1 MTKMPSLTFY
11 GGVNEIGGNKIL
23 LEADGTRIFLDF
35 GMSFKIAN
43 QYFAEFLQPRKCTAL
58 ADFFELGLL
67 PDIKGIYRVDYLTH
81 MDRPSEEERSVDA
94 VLLSHAHADHAQ
106 YIHFLRTDIPIYCT
120 KATKTILHAVDE
132 TGSNPLSDLITACD
146 AFTFYTNKK
155 GNLSRVTRRNT
166 EFVHERIY
174 HVLEPENRVTIG
186 SLEIEMV
193 PVDHSLPGACGYIIR
208 SDEGNLVYTGDI
220 RFHGSNQALSK
231 KFVEKAKAAKP
242 KWLVSEGTR
251 IDSTQQDSEAGVK
264 DVITQLVAKAKGLI
278 FVEHPIR
285 DLDRVNTIFE
295 AAQANKREFV
305 VTFKLAYLIEAL
317 GALAPFALGDV
328 KILVP
333 KKSWGLISKDGID
346 RKLVEQ
352 DYANW
357 EKAFI
362 NRANSITCNELQQK
376 PEHYVVSMSLWEIN
390 QLTDIQPEAASW
402 IKSSCEPFSDEMV
415 LDEERKRN
423 WLAHFGIKEYFAHA
437 SGHASGA
444 EIKAIITEINPD
456 RLYPVHTE
464 HQEMFQEFFR
474 NVEMVELGKRYT
486 L

>member
-1 MTKMPSLTFY
+1 MPSLTFY

-23 LEADGTRIFLDF
+23 LEAEGTRIFLDF
-35 GMSFKIAN
+35 GMSFNIAN

-67 PDIKGIYRVDYLTH
+67 PDVKGIYREDYLKH
-81 MDRPSEEERSVDA
+81 MDRPAEERSVDA
-94 VLLSHAHADHAQ
+94 VLLTHAHADHAQ

-120 KATKTILHAVDE
+120 EATRTILQVLEE

-155 GNLSRVTRRNT
+155 GTLSRVTRKNA

-174 HVLEPENRVTIG
+174 HVMEPEDRVTIG

-193 PVDHSLPGACGYIIR
+193 PVDHSLPGACGYIIY

-220 RFHGSNQALSK
+220 RFHGYNQALSK
-231 KFVEKAKAAKP
+231 IFVEKAQAAKP
-242 KWLVSEGTR
+242 KWLVTEGTR
-251 IDSTQQDSEAGVK
+251 IDNARTDSESGVK
-264 DVITQLVAKAKGLI
+264 QEITQLIAKARGLV

-295 AAQANKREFV
+295 AARTNDRAFV
-305 VTFKLAYLIEAL
+305 VTLKLAYLIEAL
-317 GALAPFALGDV
+317 GDLAPFALSAV

-333 KKSWGLISKDGID
+333 KKSWGLIGKDGYGFD
-346 RKLVEQ
+346 WNQVER

-357 EKAFI
+357 ERAFI
-362 NRANSITCNELQQK
+362 SRENAITCKELQQK
-376 PEHYVVSMSLWEIN
+376 PENYVVSMSLWEIN
-390 QLTDIQPEAASW
+390 QLTDIQPEAAIW
-402 IKSSCEPFSDEMV
+402 IKSSCEPFSDEMK

-423 WLAHFGIKEYFAHA
+423 WLEHFGIKDYFAHA
-437 SGHASGA
+437 SGHASGPELKA
-444 EIKAIITEINPD
+444 LIKEINPD
-456 RLYPVHTE
+456 WLYPVHTE
-464 HQEMFQEFFR
+464 HPELFKDFFK
-474 NVEMVELGKRYT
+474 NVELVELGKKYT